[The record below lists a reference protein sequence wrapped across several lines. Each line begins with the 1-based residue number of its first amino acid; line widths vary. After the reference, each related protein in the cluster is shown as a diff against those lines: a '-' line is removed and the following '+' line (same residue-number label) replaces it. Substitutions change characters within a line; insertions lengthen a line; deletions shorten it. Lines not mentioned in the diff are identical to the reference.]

1 MSTVSKAPLAGS
13 LGTAT
18 DLVPPLGPP
27 PRVRKARASER
38 TLPGGLRV
46 VVVRQPSV
54 PLVEV
59 RLRMPF
65 AASKRTLQTHPARA
79 ALLSD
84 TMLAGTADR
93 SQVQIAETLQALGAD
108 LSVSADADRLMISG
122 TTLAPGLPRLLDL
135 LAEVLTSATYPGH
148 EVGVERDRLAQRL
161 AIARSQPSVLARE
174 ALARRLFGAH
184 PYAYE
189 LPEAD
194 AVRRVTPAQLRRT
207 HSDGVVPAGSVLIL
221 IGDLSPARA
230 LDRVER
236 AFAEWKAD
244 AQASFAP
251 PLPAIEPAIP
261 LVVHRE
267 GSVQSAIRVGLPA
280 LTRSD
285 PDYPA
290 YQLANLI
297 FGGYF
302 SSRLTENI
310 REDKGYTYTPSS
322 RIDHTPCGST
332 LVAQADVATEV
343 TAQAL
348 LEINYE
354 LGRIATGEVTDEE
367 LEAVRQYAIGTL
379 ALSIATQSGLA
390 ATLGGLAGVGLGL
403 DWLHE
408 HPLRLAKVTR
418 EQVIEQAHRMLV
430 PGRAVTVVLGDADEV
445 LEPVSR
451 LGAVE
456 RQ

>member
-1 MSTVSKAPLAGS
+1 VSTV
-13 LGTAT
+13 TV
-18 DLVPPLGPP
+18 DDVVPPLGPP

-38 TLPGGLRV
+38 TLPSGLRV

-59 RLRMPF
+59 RLRIPF
-65 AASKRTLQTHPARA
+65 AGSRRTIGTHAARA

-84 TMLAGTADR
+84 TMLAGTEEH
-93 SQVQIAETLQALGAD
+93 SQVEIAETLQALGAD
-108 LSVSADADRLMISG
+108 LSVASDADRLLIGG
-122 TTLAPGLPRLLDL
+122 TTLAPGLNRLLSL
-135 LAEVLTSATYPGH
+135 LAEVLGQASYPTQ

-161 AIARSQPSVLARE
+161 SIARSQPSVLARE
-174 ALARRLFGAH
+174 ALARRLFGEH
-184 PYAYE
+184 PYAHE

-194 AVRRVTPAQLRRT
+194 AVRKVTAGAVRKVHADQ
-207 HSDGVVPAGSVLIL
+207 VVPNGSVLIL
-221 IGDLSPARA
+221 VGDLSPTRT
-230 LDRVER
+230 LDRIEQILGDWQSDQV
-236 AFAEWKAD
+236 
-244 AQASFAP
+244 AQVAP
-251 PLPAIEPAIP
+251 PLPDLAPEVP
-261 LVVHRE
+261 LLVHRD
-267 GSVQSAIRVGLPA
+267 GSVQSAIRVGMPA
-280 LTRSD
+280 LPRDD

-322 RIDHTPCGST
+322 RIDHTPGGSI
-332 LVAQADVATEV
+332 LVTQADVATEV

-354 LGRIATGEVTDEE
+354 LGRMATGTVTESE

-390 ATLGGLAGVGLGL
+390 STLGGLAGVGLGL

-408 HPLRLAKVTR
+408 HPIRLAQVTLD
-418 EQVIEQAHRMLV
+418 QVIEQAHRLLT
-430 PGRAVTVVLGDADEV
+430 PAAAVTVVLGDAAEITG
-445 LEPVSR
+445 PTGR
-451 LGAVE
+451 LGPIEVE
-456 RQ
+456 HE